1 MRQCV
6 FFTDEIAQIN
16 LKKALWITVDSS
28 IHNEEQLFRQ
38 ISNQAP
44 EYVGIKWNW
53 DAFRDDITG
62 WDYLPPNT
70 YERVVMYHPDSLLL
84 AERDLNIYIEDLIE
98 TMVRTEKNI
107 KDWLPDAKER
117 GLPNQVIAV
126 FQKSDWQQYKNNGS
140 ILKRLHYLGITK
152 DDIEQLRG
160 ELSVST

>member
-16 LKKALWITVDSS
+16 LRKALWITVDNS
-28 IHNEEQLFRQ
+28 IHNKNELFRQ

-44 EYVGIKWNW
+44 EYVGTKWNW

-84 AERDLNIYIEDLIE
+84 AEIDLNIYIEDLIE
-98 TMVRTEKNI
+98 TMVLIERNI
-107 KDWLPDAKER
+107 KNRLPDAKER
-117 GLPNQVIAV
+117 GLPNQVMAV
-126 FQKSDWQQYKNNGS
+126 FQKSDWQQYKNNSS
-140 ILKRLHYLGITK
+140 ILKSLYYLGITK
-152 DDIEQLRG
+152 DDIEQLR
-160 ELSVST
+160 SV